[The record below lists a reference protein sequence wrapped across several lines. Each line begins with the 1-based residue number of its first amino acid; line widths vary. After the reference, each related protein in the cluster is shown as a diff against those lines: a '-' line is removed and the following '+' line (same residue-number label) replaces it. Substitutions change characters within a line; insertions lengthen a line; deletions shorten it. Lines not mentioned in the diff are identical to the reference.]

1 MNKVITISLGGQE
14 RTLLYGTMGYFAY
27 IKEATG
33 QDPYE
38 WLSSFDKLRDKSA
51 SDQITVMTEDVAVL
65 IYAGLNSQLDS
76 MDEVNIPIEK
86 VKKWCNALSPEVV
99 GSVMAFAFGAF
110 QVDAPGEVLTPTPAQ
125 SNGSGKVSV

>member
-1 MNKVITISLGGQE
+1 MNKTITLSLGGQD

-33 QDPYE
+33 EDPYE
-38 WLSSFDKLRDKSA
+38 WLSTFDKLREGSA
-51 SDQITVMTEDVAVL
+51 SDQIKVMTQDIAVL

-76 MDEVNIPIEK
+76 LDGENVPLGK
-86 VKKWCNALSPEVV
+86 VQKWCNALSPESV

-110 QVDAPGEVLTPTPAQ
+110 QVDNTGEAKTLAPGQENGQ
-125 SNGSGKVSV
+125 SKVSV